1 MYQILR
7 CSVSSKY
14 NRTDGRYV
22 EFLFRPIYEV
32 NTAIAYGVGAIT
44 TPFMTLGAF
53 QPGATISFGIAG
65 VLAGGSYLYARKA
78 KPLIQRQLKL
88 KLNKKEFMDCQ
99 TLREINS
106 LEARITND
114 KFVDP
119 RHNFMGYGFEWGS
132 EHANRIYQVMN
143 MDSKL
148 TDIKLPF
155 FIRGLTNA
163 HQHET
168 EELGGKPFIHAVGDE
183 TEIKVVEDTY
193 FGHTLISGNI
203 GTGKTTLLR
212 LLSLNAIHMGAKES
226 SARFNVNEQQSNSK
240 HDGKTKNNNKVIV
253 VIDPKND
260 TDWKESIKQEMEHL
274 GYGDRFFSVHP
285 AAQSESC
292 RIPLLKNFVRV
303 SEIADRV
310 APLMGTSGGSKTFED
325 FAYEQITFV
334 AAGMEYIGTPIRLT
348 SIQKALS
355 SGKIAFCEKVL
366 RVFFERTLGQDY
378 EIRLNMAEY
387 MKKGVEP
394 WQVMSEYYKARL
406 SETNENA
413 AILGIIQLI
422 EHPSE
427 HFIKMITS
435 LRPVLTALTSK
446 PMDDLFSP
454 IDDPESED
462 ERRIVDLDN
471 LMEKGGC
478 LYISLDS
485 MTDNKTAGFLA
496 RLVMAEIA
504 AVSGRRYNNND
515 KKASRVAVFLDEAHA
530 ALENNDSLLNLLA
543 VGRASSIELYLA
555 TQTISDI
562 AAKTDEPTAN
572 RVLGLCNNFIS
583 FRTTDPK
590 TQEYVAAQFSKTA
603 ITKVQ
608 NQSASGAS
616 SSESIF
622 SFNSMHGERSAKE
635 MDESFPMGLMGDLP
649 KLQYI
654 ARLADGRKLKM
665 RLPIVINSKPE
676 ERAKW
681 L

>member
-1 MYQILR
+1 MA
-7 CSVSSKY
+7 KY
-14 NRTDGRYV
+14 NRTDGRYI

-32 NTAIAYGVGAIT
+32 QTSIAYGLGAIA
-44 TPFMTLGAF
+44 TPFMTLGSF
-53 QPGATISFGIAG
+53 QPGPTISFGIASA
-65 VLAGGSYLYARKA
+65 LAGGSYFYARKA
-78 KPLIQRQLKL
+78 KPLIERQLKL
-88 KLNKKEFMDCQ
+88 KLNKKEFMDCKD
-99 TLREINS
+99 LRQANS
-106 LEARITND
+106 LLPRVTDE

-119 RHNFMGYGFEWGS
+119 RQNFMGYGFQWGS
-132 EHANRIYQVMN
+132 EHANRVYQVMN
-143 MDSKL
+143 MDSNL
-148 TDIKLPF
+148 SEIELPF
-155 FIRGLTNA
+155 FLKKFATE
-163 HQHET
+163 HQGET

-183 TEIKVVEDTY
+183 KPIRVVEDTY
-193 FGHTLISGNI
+193 YGHTLISGNI

-226 SARFNVNEQQSNSK
+226 SIRFSATNKHETKNKNRKNNSK
-240 HDGKTKNNNKVIV
+240 VLV

-260 TDWKESIKQEMEHL
+260 TDWKESIKQEMEYL
-274 GYGDRFFSVHP
+274 GCGDRFFSVHP
-285 AAQSESC
+285 ASQSESC

-355 SGKIAFCEKVL
+355 SGKIPFCEKVL
-366 RVFFERTLGQDY
+366 RVYFERNLGQDY
-378 EIRLNMAEY
+378 ESELKMADY
-387 MKKGVEP
+387 LKKGVEP
-394 WQVMSEYYKARL
+394 WQVMSEYYKARMSDI
-406 SETNENA
+406 SESA
-413 AILGIIQLI
+413 AIAGIIQLI

-454 IDDPESED
+454 IDDPESD
-462 ERRIVDLDN
+462 DPRKIVDLDN

-496 RLVMAEIA
+496 RLIMAEIA

-515 KKASRVAVFLDEAHA
+515 KEASRVAVFLDEAHA

-603 ITKVQ
+603 ITKIQ
-608 NQSASGAS
+608 NQSSSGAS
-616 SSESIF
+616 SNESIF
-622 SFNSMHGERSAKE
+622 SFNAMHGERSAKE
-635 MDESFPMGLMGDLP
+635 MDDSFPMGLMGDLP

-665 RLPIVINSKPE
+665 RLPIVINSDPME
-676 ERAKW
+676 QAEW